1 MQVPAYAPVVEG
13 VHCDEYNGVE
23 WSVVKT
29 IDMLIMLW
37 SIMLEEDLQPSILR
51 YVEPE

>member
-1 MQVPAYAPVVEG
+1 MTPRNRMKMHVPAYAPVVEG

-29 IDMLIMLW
+29 IDMLIM
-37 SIMLEEDLQPSILR
+37 P
-51 YVEPE
+51 